1 MPKNIKN
8 IITAKFKRAFVD
20 GLQQTWLFDGAP
32 LEVKQQITNALG
44 DNADVIICTYFTPNH
59 WFAATE
65 DVLIIET
72 DHSRQSIDLKSI
84 IKVDGDLK
92 RLAAHR
98 NQPFEV
104 IDLYTPNG
112 IVPLEVEKKTWG
124 SWLEVLKILIKNK
137 N

>member
-8 IITAKFKRAFVD
+8 IITAKFRRSFVE
-20 GLQQTWLFDGAP
+20 GLQHTWLFCEAP
-32 LEVKQQITNALG
+32 LEVKTHIAHELG

-65 DVLIIET
+65 DVLTIKT
-72 DHSRQSIDLKSI
+72 DNGRQSVDFKSI
-84 IKVDGDLK
+84 TKVDCDLK

-104 IDLYTPNG
+104 IDLYTTNG
-112 IVPLEVEKKTWG
+112 IVPLEVEKRTWG
-124 SWLEVLKILIKNK
+124 AWVEVLKLLLNK
-137 N
+137 I